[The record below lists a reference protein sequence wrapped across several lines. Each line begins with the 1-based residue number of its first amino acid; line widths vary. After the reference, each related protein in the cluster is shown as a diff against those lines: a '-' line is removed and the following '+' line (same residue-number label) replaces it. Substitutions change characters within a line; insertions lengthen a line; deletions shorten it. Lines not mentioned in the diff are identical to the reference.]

1 MIPKDVKNKEDGGG
15 RRGAGG
21 GADLEWGCL
30 TGLREDGRKSKGRMV
45 RAQVVLPTGNSS
57 KSRKVMADLFLH

>member
-1 MIPKDVKNKEDGGG
+1 MIPKDVKNREDGWEERVWGEG
-15 RRGAGG
+15 LTLNGA
-21 GADLEWGCL
+21 ALL
-30 TGLREDGRKSKGRMV
+30 GLREDGRKSKGRMV